1 MFEKLKEKRAKKRQQ
16 KMRECI
22 NSMSEAMSAFGE
34 FTKNM
39 SDAFAQQVPKMTEGQ
54 TEQDDECL

>member
-16 KMRECI
+16 KLSECI

-34 FTKNM
+34 LNKNM
-39 SDAFAQQVPKMTEGQ
+39 SDVFTQQFSKMMDDQAEQNDEGP
-54 TEQDDECL
+54 